1 MRGQKIWHLYFQ
13 LQTAPLSTTPDTYT
27 DREIIAYNIEYAVK
41 FAYPVAFVCFNIIYW
56 VIYMEK
62 FNEEI
67 MNDWNK
73 IYLFQK
79 IPKKKLFLNP
89 LNDFY
94 VKTTELIVEKI
105 FLNDLF
111 LVGFPSE
118 MRWYNFYDLF
128 ENFQLAIFA
137 FCAWDFFDIWQKKP
151 SQK

>member
-1 MRGQKIWHLYFQ
+1 MTSKRREGSRLFSKLVNEGERGVKNLLNSVNVVYGGPQRKSYVRPTLGSINKIWHLHFQ
-13 LQTAPLSTTPDTYT
+13 LQTAPLPTTPDTYT

-73 IYLFQK
+73 IYLLQK

-94 VKTTELIVEKI
+94 VKTTELIV
-105 FLNDLF
+105 D
-111 LVGFPSE
+111 
-118 MRWYNFYDLF
+118 
-128 ENFQLAIFA
+128 
-137 FCAWDFFDIWQKKP
+137 
-151 SQK
+151 